1 MLDASMT
8 QVETRLTNHDNSL
21 NMLDGR
27 VDTLD
32 ASMTQVETRLTNHD
46 SSFNTLD
53 GRVDTLDAS
62 MTQVETRLTNHD
74 SSLNTLDG
82 RVDTLDASMTQV
94 ETRLTNHD
102 SSLNTINSNLNT
114 FINRTDASFDRIS
127 ARTPGSN
134 IQIDSDVSFT
144 TDVTIGGN
152 LIIDGSFNFN
162 EVIQNITTV
171 NNELLISTQVDI
183 SNHGTGPALSVKQYG
198 DGAGDKLAVFDA
210 TGSDG
215 VAFEIMHDGDA
226 VFYKDLSFA
235 AFHDLSGKHYSLSG
249 AFDGLSTSYNTFI
262 SRTDASF
269 DNIQESTTNNGI
281 TFLSDVSFNHHV
293 SFTDAS
299 FDSIAGVDG
308 SLIVMSDLSV
318 NGTIISKNG
327 ELGVDGKW
335 TITNPASG
343 QYKFEGTGIVDL
355 SINPTLYLV
364 RGSTYIFNN
373 TVYNAT
379 HPLEIRDTAGTAYN
393 KGVTNNGN
401 SNGPIITF
409 KVPQNAPDE
418 LKYQCTNHGNMIGV
432 IKIVGSSAREASFN
446 IIDEFTSGLGTTFL
460 NDVSIN
466 THLKVPDASFTR
478 IGAIDNVRLIV
489 TEDLSV
495 NGNIFSTN
503 FDDLSGKHYALDEN
517 FDDLSGKHYALDEN
531 FDDLSGKHYAL
542 DENFDDLSGKH
553 YALDENFDDLS
564 GKHYALDENFDDLS
578 GKHYAL
584 DENFDD
590 LSGKHYALDENFD
603 DLSGKHY
610 ALDENFDDLSGKHY
624 SLSGTVHGFNTSIN
638 TGTLNVN
645 TIDENTGNN
654 IQFDSD
660 VSFLHNVHIT
670 GNLVLDGSLTETT
683 VNTTAIESERIE
695 VTNAG
700 NNDAL
705 IINKTSGTGN
715 VASFAGSDG
724 SYVEIGP
731 DSKTVFYKDV
741 SINTH
746 LSVPD
751 ASFTRIGAIDNNT
764 LIVTDDLSVN
774 GNILSTNF
782 DDLSGKHYSLSGTV
796 DGFQQSI
803 ATTDLSVN
811 SISVKSGNI
820 IQFSS
825 EVSFNQHVSG
835 TDASFSAL
843 SVSQLMGYSS
853 IEVTH
858 DLSLNQRLIAP
869 DASFGRIGAIDGS
882 LVVMGDLSVNG
893 QIFFADGVVG
903 GGGGSGTDASFDR
916 IAEFTDGS
924 GITFLNDVSINGN
937 IFANN
942 LSSSSVTNFTPFDLS
957 SASDVSTNTTWT
969 SSLPVTINANSLVFH
984 NIKVSGYLTT
994 GYIDWP
1000 MSGHEFIFQ
1009 RRINGSAS
1017 YTWDSSKDYE
1027 EVKYIFI
1034 SQDNHEEVTY
1044 TILEKVPNT
1053 VTYDRWKCDISGDGA
1068 RTDSTDKLTW
1078 EMTVVTPSD
1087 YLNPNSHFNALAI
1100 GASNAK
1106 NFNHTFDVSGTS
1118 NFIGHISANDAS
1130 FGTIDASGDIRA
1142 TGDITAFY
1150 TGTSDAR
1157 LKTNICDIEDHEN
1170 IIMNVR
1176 GVRFNWNETAQT
1188 IGSNVDL
1195 SKVEIGVIAQEIEE
1209 YIPEII
1215 KDGLGNY
1222 KAVRYEKIV
1231 PILIE
1236 GMKDLYQKTARIPE
1250 LEKRIAELE
1259 KNLSEMN

>member
-1 MLDASMT
+1 M
-8 QVETRLTNHDNSL
+8 
-21 NMLDGR
+21 
-27 VDTLD
+27 
-32 ASMTQVETRLTNHD
+32 
-46 SSFNTLD
+46 
-53 GRVDTLDAS
+53 
-62 MTQVETRLTNHD
+62 
-74 SSLNTLDG
+74 
-82 RVDTLDASMTQV
+82 
-94 ETRLTNHD
+94 
-102 SSLNTINSNLNT
+102 
-114 FINRTDASFDRIS
+114 
-127 ARTPGSN
+127 
-134 IQIDSDVSFT
+134 
-144 TDVTIGGN
+144 
-152 LIIDGSFNFN
+152 
-162 EVIQNITTV
+162 
-171 NNELLISTQVDI
+171 
-183 SNHGTGPALSVKQYG
+183 
-198 DGAGDKLAVFDA
+198 
-210 TGSDG
+210 
-215 VAFEIMHDGDA
+215 
-226 VFYKDLSFA
+226 
-235 AFHDLSGKHYSLSG
+235 
-249 AFDGLSTSYNTFI
+249 
-262 SRTDASF
+262 
-269 DNIQESTTNNGI
+269 
-281 TFLSDVSFNHHV
+281 
-293 SFTDAS
+293 
-299 FDSIAGVDG
+299 
-308 SLIVMSDLSV
+308 
-318 NGTIISKNG
+318 
-327 ELGVDGKW
+327 
-335 TITNPASG
+335 
-343 QYKFEGTGIVDL
+343 
-355 SINPTLYLV
+355 
-364 RGSTYIFNN
+364 
-373 TVYNAT
+373 
-379 HPLEIRDTAGTAYN
+379 
-393 KGVTNNGN
+393 
-401 SNGPIITF
+401 
-409 KVPQNAPDE
+409 
-418 LKYQCTNHGNMIGV
+418 
-432 IKIVGSSAREASFN
+432 
-446 IIDEFTSGLGTTFL
+446 
-460 NDVSIN
+460 
-466 THLKVPDASFTR
+466 
-478 IGAIDNVRLIV
+478 
-489 TEDLSV
+489 
-495 NGNIFSTN
+495 
-503 FDDLSGKHYALDEN
+503 
-517 FDDLSGKHYALDEN
+517 
-531 FDDLSGKHYAL
+531 
-542 DENFDDLSGKH
+542 
-553 YALDENFDDLS
+553 
-564 GKHYALDENFDDLS
+564 
-578 GKHYAL
+578 
-584 DENFDD
+584 
-590 LSGKHYALDENFD
+590 
-603 DLSGKHY
+603 
-610 ALDENFDDLSGKHY
+610 
-624 SLSGTVHGFNTSIN
+624 
-638 TGTLNVN
+638 NVN

-774 GNILSTNF
+774 GDIFSTNF

-796 DGFQQSI
+796 DGFEQSI

-843 SVSQLMGYSS
+843 SVSQLMGYSP
-853 IEVTH
+853 IEVMH

-869 DASFGRIGAIDGS
+869 DASFGRIGAIDDS
-882 LVVMGDLSVNG
+882 LAVMGDLSVNG
-893 QIFFADGVVG
+893 TITLDKLIFPSAKTDVGINNSLGIQGTAVGNGNITGPYSTAVGHTNDASGIASSVFGWENSAIGDDTVAIGYNTTANDSGSIAIGYHAKASDGKMYFGISGCEDASSQIFFDNCANKMRLNCPGDISLSGNIYQNGTLFQG

-942 LSSSSVTNFTPFDLS
+942 LSGSLRNFTLFNNAAGANNSFSVVSPVIFYAGTTIFHNVKVSGFVDYSGVVNWPDGGHEYILKRTVEGSNTFQEFEKFKYIFDARNIHEETNYTFVEKITADVCYNSWKIDISGDKGKIDASDNLTWDVTVISPQLLSSSSSSVANYTPFDLS
-957 SASDVSTNTTWT
+957 AASDVSTNTTWT
-969 SSLPVTINANSLVFH
+969 STSNVPINANSLVFH

-1009 RRINGSAS
+1009 RSINGGAS

-1044 TILEKVPNT
+1044 TILEKVPNN
-1053 VTYDRWKCDISGDGA
+1053 VTYNGWKCDISGDGA

-1078 EMTVVTPSD
+1078 EMTVITPSD
-1087 YLNPNSHFNALAI
+1087 YLTVNPNSHFNALAI

-1157 LKTNICDIEDHEN
+1157 LKTNICNIEDHEN

-1236 GMKDLYQKTARIPE
+1236 CMKDLYQKTARIPE

-1259 KNLSEMN
+1259 KKLE